1 MVEKWPKS
9 DRKVTEYI
17 DNYLNDAYNII
28 EVKIILYKE
37 DEYTELKSILTKEI
51 KKEIVA
57 FANSGGGKIYIGI
70 DDNGNIVGLDN
81 IKKDIESLSGMIQD
95 GIKSNLTLY
104 TNIKQEIINEK
115 KIIILEILDAPN
127 KPYYLSDKGLKPT
140 GVYLRSGNTSVPA
153 SEEIIKKLIIDSQN
167 LSFEELVS
175 NNQNLHFEYIAK
187 VFNDKNI
194 NINDTALKTLNI
206 INLDNKYTNLGLLLS
221 DECPF
226 SIKCAIFEGNN
237 DINFKDRKEFTGS
250 LLKQVNEVNDYL
262 NIYNRIA
269 GKIVGLERIDIRDYP
284 EYALREAILNA
295 VIHRD
300 YNYSGSILI
309 SLYDNHFE
317 ITSLGGLVKGLKID
331 DLYEGISQTRN
342 KNLANIFFRLNYV
355 ESFGTGIKR
364 IVQSYETFDKKPI
377 ILSTENVFK
386 VTLYNINYKEV
397 TDKKIPS
404 MLSQEERIF
413 EYLKNNIKINRIIVE
428 KLLEVSSTRAKTIIG
443 NMIKNNIIEAVGSGK
458 NIYYVLK

>member
-1 MVEKWPKS
+1 M
-9 DRKVTEYI
+9 
-17 DNYLNDAYNII
+17 
-28 EVKIILYKE
+28 YKE
-37 DEYTELKSILTKEI
+37 DEYTQLKSILTKEI

-269 GKIVGLERIDIRDYP
+269 GKIVGLERIDTRDYP

-404 MLSQEERIF
+404 MLSQEERII

-443 NMIKNNIIEAVGSGK
+443 NMIKNNIIESVGSGK

>member
-1 MVEKWPKS
+1 M
-9 DRKVTEYI
+9 
-17 DNYLNDAYNII
+17 
-28 EVKIILYKE
+28 YKE

-70 DDNGNIVGLDN
+70 DDNGNIIGLDN

-187 VFNDKNI
+187 IFNDKNI
-194 NINDTALKTLNI
+194 NINDTVLKTLNI

-269 GKIVGLERIDIRDYP
+269 GKIIGLERIDTRDYP

-342 KNLANIFFRLNYV
+342 KNLVNIFFRLNYV

-404 MLSQEERIF
+404 MLSQEERII